1 MPARLL
7 AHHRDRA
14 NALGMELAGDVRHQQ
29 AAFDRLPPGHRH
41 RIVVEQLVG
50 DVDAG
55 RDRRADGQQSGMIVG
70 AVAEVLEHVRARREG
85 RLADPVQPL
94 AAHLRERPRGP
105 VLQPHRH
112 AVAADAGRGDAAL
125 RHPGRAVVRAAGAG
139 RSGRRTSSPA
149 VPAAQG
155 WTMSAGGLSRAAS
168 VSASAQPP
176 ARRRSTRMPA
186 TMSAPSS
193 PAEGTSGR
201 PRSSPLPV
209 RRGRRC
215 ASTPNSSRA
224 SWSSITGR
232 FSSTTRTSSW
242 PAQKSR
248 MREGSSGHG
257 MATL

>member
-1 MPARLL
+1 MC
-7 AHHRDRA
+7 
-14 NALGMELAGDVRHQQ
+14 
-29 AAFDRLPPGHRH
+29 
-41 RIVVEQLVG
+41 
-50 DVDAG
+50 
-55 RDRRADGQQSGMIVG
+55 
-70 AVAEVLEHVRARREG
+70 
-85 RLADPVQPL
+85 
-94 AAHLRERPRGP
+94 
-105 VLQPHRH
+105 
-112 AVAADAGRGDAAL
+112 
-125 RHPGRAVVRAAGAG
+125 GRAVKGAWPTQCSPSPPICVNDRVA
-139 RSGRRTSSPA
+139 RSSSHTAMLWQPMPAVATLPSGTLVERLCGQPEQKVGRRTSSPA
-149 VPAAQG
+149 APAAQG